1 MEDLNTNLLIIILH
15 VNGSI
20 LLKGSVYHKRHI
32 LNIHAS
38 NNRAAKYMKQKLMKL
53 KGEIDTPTV
62 MGESS
67 NIPFMIIDRK
77 IRKSVRICKTH
88 QAIESN

>member
-1 MEDLNTNLLIIILH
+1 
-15 VNGSI
+15 
-20 LLKGSVYHKRHI
+20 
-32 LNIHAS
+32 
-38 NNRAAKYMKQKLMKL
+38 MKQKLMKL